1 MYFFCYSIVSSK
13 FTHHNAIFC
22 AKNKGKGRWLACGLA
37 CLWGLPLAVWL
48 VLCLEANHFGNT
60 VGSELLDGLVVIFW
74 VLGRQLA
81 CGPPPLGTHSGYGF
95 LLGSAGLPP
104 KQDTTLV
111 RDLIGL
117 PCQCKAIVLIATKAK
132 EAWQRERSGLEEGR
146 WRWRTPYPSISQVVI
161 VDDSDSLWQWQ
172 WPWQPASYA
181 GNEICIG
188 TGPCWYPMSWSQ

>member
-13 FTHHNAIFC
+13 FTHHNAIFW

-81 CGPPPLGTHSGYGF
+81 CGPPPLGIHSGYGSF
-95 LLGSAGLPP
+95 WGQQDCPLNRTQHWYETSLASLVNARPLPWLQP
-104 KQDTTLV
+104 KPKK
-111 RDLIGL
+111 RDS
-117 PCQCKAIVLIATKAK
+117 
-132 EAWQRERSGLEEGR
+132 ERGVG
-146 WRWRTPYPSISQVVI
+146 WRRGDGDGGPHILQSHR
-161 VDDSDSLWQWQ
+161 LW
-172 WPWQPASYA
+172 
-181 GNEICIG
+181 
-188 TGPCWYPMSWSQ
+188 